1 MPIIL
6 PSSRQFTLFPELP
19 TELRLKIW
27 GFAAVCDDRS
37 DYCRYYNYPIFLTN
51 KEAREVALNFTIP
64 DIEKHFLSIKD
75 QLPTSYQNFQFI
87 AKSPMFDICT
97 FVNATSSGN
106 HLLTFKYAEKGLKVA
121 LSLHKVKVGGG
132 EKLVK
137 EWSGFLKS
145 SLEFG
150 VDYITGS
157 DDPEKLG
164 ETLRK
169 DALALNNYASYS
181 CIL

>member
-1 MPIIL
+1 
-6 PSSRQFTLFPELP
+6 
-19 TELRLKIW
+19 LKIW
-27 GFAAVCDDRS
+27 GFAAVCDDRG

-51 KEAREVALNFTIP
+51 REAREVALNFTIP
-64 DIEKHFLSIKD
+64 DLEKYFLSIKD
-75 QLPTSYQNFQFI
+75 QLPTRVQSFQFI
-87 AKSPMFDICT
+87 AKSPVFEIRT
-97 FVNATSSGN
+97 LINATSGGS
-106 HLLTFKYAEKGLKVA
+106 HSLTFKYAGKELKVA
-121 LSLHKVKVGGG
+121 LSLYKVGGG

-145 SLEFG
+145 SLESC
-150 VDYITGS
+150 VDCVTGS

-181 CIL
+181 CTDL